1 MTSTYDY
8 VSTTHVRQVYCGA
21 TEAAVTTSAVDTMGG
36 MSVALVINAQAAA
49 SRPLGIALQESD
61 NNSTWTPVAASDL
74 IGAPES
80 IVNRACMIG
89 YKGCRRYIRAILT
102 PGAGSDEAV
111 TVAVTLTIQGLCN
124 SR

>member
-21 TEAAVTTSAVDTMGG
+21 TATAVTTAAVETVGG
-36 MSVALVINAQAAA
+36 LSVALLINSQAAA
-49 SRPLGIALQESD
+49 SRPLGIVIQESE

-102 PGAGSDEAV
+102 PGAGSEAV